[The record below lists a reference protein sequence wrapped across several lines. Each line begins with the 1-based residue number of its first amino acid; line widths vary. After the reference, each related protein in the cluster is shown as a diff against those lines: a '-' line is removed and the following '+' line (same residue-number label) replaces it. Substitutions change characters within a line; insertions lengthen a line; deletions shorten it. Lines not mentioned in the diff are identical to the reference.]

1 MTMRWRWTSIRP
13 FFRSRA
19 DKGGFALPSALVLLI
34 FLLPMGI
41 MFYRYSAQALRSA
54 VQERRQKTATQM
66 ANAIVTDYMRQF
78 SQDPYNG
85 HYDTDRLQ
93 RPEAVFEGGFS
104 TVTFTADE
112 INRTVHLTATGGYG
126 APENPQARRRLEALV
141 QFSSDLTQFGTM
153 SNGPFSISANNAA
166 YEGGLWINGNLTVTG
181 ANVRF
186 NGGPLVVEGN
196 IVAPA
201 SAVLDGDLYYTGNSI
216 GNLTVLGTVYN
227 FTPSASWPALDFNYY
242 DAHYTYKSTADRT
255 IIFNST
261 GSFTVVDG
269 PTMLIPPSGAILYCD
284 NCSFTLRGVVSGR
297 VTAVAGAGAGS
308 CASAAGRITIND
320 NLYYAGASSITA
332 SAGASFAALAR
343 NCVTFSKN
351 ASHLTAVGVY
361 FVEQG
366 TSNMRLTGSA
376 GFRFWLYGVRT
387 QGITITPGTSFS
399 AQRSLNYDANLRSYP
414 PPGLPERALL
424 VGWNLR

>member
-1 MTMRWRWTSIRP
+1 MIMPWKPTFIRP
-13 FFRSRA
+13 FSRSRA
-19 DKGGFALPSALVLLI
+19 ADKGFTLPAALVLMI

-54 VQERRQKTATQM
+54 VQERRQKTATQL
-66 ANAIVTDYMRQF
+66 ANTVVTDYMRQF

-85 HYDTDRLQ
+85 HYDADRLE
-93 RPEAVFEGGFS
+93 RPEELFEGGFT

-112 INRTVHLTATGGYG
+112 VNRTVHLMAIGGSG
-126 APENPQARRRLEALV
+126 TPENPQARRRLEALV
-141 QFSSDLTQFGTM
+141 QFSSDLTQYGTM
-153 SNGPFSISANNAA
+153 TNGPFTISANNAA
-166 YEGGLWINGNLTVTG
+166 YEGGLWINGNLAVTG

-186 NGGPLVVEGN
+186 NGGPLVVQGN
-196 IVAPA
+196 VAAPA

-216 GNLTVLGTVYN
+216 GSLTVLGTVYN

-242 DAHYTYKSTADRT
+242 DAHYTYKATADQT

-261 GSFTVVDG
+261 GSFTVVNG
-269 PTMLIPPSGAILYCD
+269 PTLPIPASGAILYCD

-297 VTAVAGAGAGS
+297 VTAVAGAAAGS
-308 CASAAGRITIND
+308 CASAAGRITVND

-332 SAGASFAALAR
+332 SAGAPFAALAR

-351 ASHLTAVGVY
+351 AANLTAVGVY

-387 QGITITPGTSFS
+387 QGISITPGSSFS
-399 AQRSLNYDANLRSYP
+399 GLRSLNYDASLRSFP

>member
-1 MTMRWRWTSIRP
+1 MIMPWRPTSIRP
-13 FFRSRA
+13 CSRSRA
-19 DKGGFALPSALVLLI
+19 AEGFALPAALVLLV

-41 MFYRYSAQALRSA
+41 AFYRYSAQALKSA
-54 VQERRQKTATQM
+54 VQERRQKTATQL
-66 ANAIVTDYMRQF
+66 ANAVVTDYMRQF

-85 HYDTDRLQ
+85 HYDPDRLE
-93 RPEAVFEGGFS
+93 RPESLYEGGFS
-104 TVTFTADE
+104 TVTFIADE
-112 INRTVHLTATGGYG
+112 VNRSVHLSATGGYG
-126 APENPQARRRLEALV
+126 SPENPQARRRLEALV
-141 QFSSDLTQFGTM
+141 QFSSDLTQYGTM
-153 SNGPFSISANNAA
+153 SNGPFTISANNAA

-186 NGGPLVVEGN
+186 NGGPLVVRGN
-196 IVAPA
+196 VTAPA
-201 SAVLDGDLYYTGNSI
+201 SAVLDGDLYYSGNSI

-227 FTPSASWPALDFNYY
+227 YTPTANWPALDFNYY
-242 DAHYTYKSTADRT
+242 DAHYTYKATADRT

-261 GSFTVVDG
+261 GSFTVVNG
-269 PTMLIPPSGAILYCD
+269 PTMLIPASGAILYCD
-284 NCSFTLRGVVSGR
+284 GCSFTLRGVVSGR
-297 VTAVAGAGAGS
+297 VTAVAGGAAGS

-320 NLYYAGASSITA
+320 DLYYAGASSITA

-343 NCVTFSKN
+343 NCITYSKN
-351 ASHLTAVGVY
+351 GANLTAVGVH

-387 QGITITPGTSFS
+387 QAITITPASSFS
-399 AQRSLNYDANLRSYP
+399 GLRSLNYDANLRSYP